1 MKKISLLL
9 LGLLF
14 MMASCS
20 NRSKVK
26 VVNYDVAVITSEVQE
41 HTHNLKLAHL
51 DNDIYVEVPND
62 YDKDTISIEY
72 TGKVI
77 YYHTVNGD
85 KVSNKGYELK

>member
-20 NRSKVK
+20 NRSKVR

-41 HTHNLKLAHL
+41 HTKNLKLAHL

-62 YDKDTISIEY
+62 YNEETISIEY

-77 YYHTVNGD
+77 YYHTANGD

>member
-14 MMASCS
+14 MMVSC
-20 NRSKVK
+20 NKTSKVK
-26 VVNYDVAVITSEVQE
+26 VVNYDIAVITSEVQE
-41 HTHNLKLAHL
+41 YTHNLKLAHL

-62 YDKDTISIEY
+62 YNEETINIEY

-77 YYHTVNGD
+77 YYHTVNGN
-85 KVSNKGYELK
+85 KVSNKGYESK